1 MYGTR
6 QTEHGVGVDARCSY
20 PFYPILI
27 TVDYRDV
34 DVIRDGLSDFLFPAK
49 ATTAN
54 LYI

>member
-1 MYGTR
+1 MYVTL
-6 QTEHGVGVDARCSY
+6 QTEHGVGIDARYSY

-34 DVIRDGLSDFLFPAK
+34 DVIRDDLSDFLFPEK
-49 ATTAN
+49 PTTAN